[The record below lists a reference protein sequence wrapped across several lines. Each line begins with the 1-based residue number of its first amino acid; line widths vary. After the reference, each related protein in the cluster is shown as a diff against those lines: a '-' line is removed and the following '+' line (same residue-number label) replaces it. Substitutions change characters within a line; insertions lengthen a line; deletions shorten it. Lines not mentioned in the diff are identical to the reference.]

1 MQSKPDTPQ
10 QFLRNSTFQGLFQSI
25 DKHAEL
31 LKRVKRGL
39 PDPLAKHCLY
49 CLSREDM
56 SLVIFTDS
64 QAFGSQLRFY
74 APSILAKLNLDQEM
88 PFKQVLVRYLHPTE
102 PNIASR
108 PMQQPSPETIG
119 LVKASGKSAI
129 CEELGNSLERLGEA
143 MERFAK
149 EKAAGNPRCD

>member
-10 QFLRNSTFQGLFQSI
+10 QFLRNSTFLGLFQNI
-25 DKHAEL
+25 DIHAEL

-64 QAFGSQLRFY
+64 QAFASQLRFY

-108 PMQQPSPETIG
+108 PMQQPSLETIG

-143 MERFAK
+143 MERYAK
-149 EKAAGNPRCD
+149 GKAEDRT

>member
-1 MQSKPDTPQ
+1 
-10 QFLRNSTFQGLFQSI
+10 
-25 DKHAEL
+25 
-31 LKRVKRGL
+31 
-39 PDPLAKHCLY
+39 
-49 CLSREDM
+49 M

-102 PNIASR
+102 PNTASR